1 MQHRRWSGHR
11 KHQPRTRR
19 DRCDVWCGRKHHLW
33 ASTGLVMESW
43 SQLLGL
49 LGLFLPSGYTEI
61 RSRPSGPNRPN
72 LDQKWAKACG
82 KTNLT
87 RLKDHVHALVGA
99 QGPPGPIRWYAN
111 FPTWGFEPTQ
121 VMRAGPGW
129 AKCTKSLLCDLVG
142 PPFSN
147 SSPWAPRPTHQ
158 VGYGDP

>member
-1 MQHRRWSGHR
+1 MTNRRQRQEIRCWEANPREPCPKVGQGMWENNLTRPRDHVHAPEGARGPPGLTWINFNKYSITGVTRVCTRLHHRRCSGQR

-49 LGLFLPSGYTEI
+49 SGLFPPSGYTEI

-82 KTNLT
+82 KT
-87 RLKDHVHALVGA
+87 
-99 QGPPGPIRWYAN
+99 I
-111 FPTWGFEPTQ
+111 
-121 VMRAGPGW
+121 
-129 AKCTKSLLCDLVG
+129 
-142 PPFSN
+142 
-147 SSPWAPRPTHQ
+147 
-158 VGYGDP
+158 